1 MVSLPALQSFSSFC
15 TKITHIIPEISCHW
29 LVALTLA
36 AASIAGLGEGENYG
50 SALQRENPLR
60 CAALEASLVHL
71 LSFQLLSDSVIRI
84 IRTETLW
91 TLLLLSVKL
100 TSERQIYNTL
110 ARQN

>member
-36 AASIAGLGEGENYG
+36 AASIAGLGEGEN
-50 SALQRENPLR
+50 SALQRENPLC